1 MSKTND
7 SRLKEQRKV
16 EASLL
21 AELSIVE
28 IDTGLPFYLQASVG
42 FTVFTIPP
50 LHVEISVSLL
60 QFADK
65 FE

>member
-1 MSKTND
+1 M
-7 SRLKEQRKV
+7 